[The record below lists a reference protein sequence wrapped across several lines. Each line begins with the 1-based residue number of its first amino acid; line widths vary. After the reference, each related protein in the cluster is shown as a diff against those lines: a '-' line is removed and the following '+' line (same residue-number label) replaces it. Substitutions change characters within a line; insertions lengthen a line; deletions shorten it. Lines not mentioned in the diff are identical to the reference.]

1 MRTFLTLM
9 LLATLQTQTSFAFAQ
24 GVRDR
29 CAAGECGGGEI
40 SPWFYAFLLG
50 IFLLVAFYKLF
61 WGSESEHKE
70 ALNSLFTIVKL
81 AFLFIGIP
89 IVAFIIFGGKDGDGG
104 KAAIISFFAIGLVF
118 GFTEKL
124 SKWAVGGRGDDSN

>member
-29 CAAGECGGGEI
+29 CAVGECGGGEI

-50 IFLLVAFYKLF
+50 IFLLVTFYKLF
-61 WGSESEHKE
+61 WGSESEHK
-70 ALNSLFTIVKL
+70 
-81 AFLFIGIP
+81 
-89 IVAFIIFGGKDGDGG
+89 GGASTGPRRNKAESVVQRITMCMDGRRERN
-104 KAAIISFFAIGLVF
+104 ARLERRSFA
-118 GFTEKL
+118 
-124 SKWAVGGRGDDSN
+124 R